1 MQKIRYRLV
10 YNRAKKLNNQ
20 GKALVQCECN
30 LDGRRI
36 YASTRVYLKPGE
48 WDYEFGQVSDFHPN
62 HKELNAFL
70 FEFIYNLEK
79 VELDVW
85 KRGSVP
91 TLQLLKDA
99 IKGDRVGKITFEVF
113 ALQIIEQSDRKQ
125 GSKNNLINTLKMIKK
140 FKPAYDWDDL
150 NYNFLT
156 ELEIYLRGQCKSVNT
171 IAKHLTQLRTL
182 VNEAIRQGYL
192 TLNPFAR
199 FRIRHKDGSHSFLNP
214 DELALLEN
222 TSLSDKRLQHT
233 LDAFLFCCYVGL
245 RFSDFKSLRSD
256 NFIMKEEKVWLSLD
270 SQKTEVKLELPFY
283 LLGGGKADGIMNKY
297 RNLKEF
303 TSIGCNADVNRK
315 LRQIM
320 NMVGI
325 KKRITFHSSRHT
337 CATSLVYDGVPITS
351 VQRVLGHKKI
361 ATTQIYSEVH
371 NQTLVKDLS
380 KAFRGRMIC
389 NNKFK

>member
-30 LDGRRI
+30 LGGRRI
-36 YASTRVYLKPGE
+36 YASTRVYLKPDE
-48 WDYEFGQVSDFHPN
+48 WDSGFGQVSVIHPN
-62 HKELNAFL
+62 HQELNAFL

-113 ALQIIEQSDRKQ
+113 ALQTIEQSDRKQ

-156 ELEIYLRGQCKSVNT
+156 DLEIYLRGQCKSVNT

-256 NFIMKEEKVWLSLD
+256 NFIRNRPRKPLSL
-270 SQKTEVKLELPFY
+270 Q
-283 LLGGGKADGIMNKY
+283 
-297 RNLKEF
+297 
-303 TSIGCNADVNRK
+303 
-315 LRQIM
+315 LR
-320 NMVGI
+320 G
-325 KKRITFHSSRHT
+325 
-337 CATSLVYDGVPITS
+337 
-351 VQRVLGHKKI
+351 
-361 ATTQIYSEVH
+361 
-371 NQTLVKDLS
+371 
-380 KAFRGRMIC
+380 
-389 NNKFK
+389 